1 MSFQLYLFTRI
12 IFVIKLNAINK
23 YKDLHVNYD
32 EVLLPVLRSLLLEI
46 NVDLFLFNF
55 ASII

>member
-12 IFVIKLNAINK
+12 IFVIKFNAINK